1 MDLGKDRLPGAT
13 KHTVAKVQTGRQ
25 ISDVESQEDGLE
37 SRTQAAL
44 IEQMALMEASPLGLQ
59 YSAALVLQVQAK
71 HDQVDRIED
80 RLETLID
87 QQSSRLQQV
96 QSRQPGF
103 LTLPGARAEW
113 QRQVQQQRA
122 LVQRLE
128 GRLEN
133 VREIRD
139 AMSIHGPRI
148 EELAGRKVR
157 AQAPGL
163 ASDFDDFQEAQR
175 RHQEKLRQQEKE
187 KRQAQE
193 LGLGRGLSLGLSQR
207 RG

>member
-1 MDLGKDRLPGAT
+1 MDLGKDRLPTTT
-13 KHTVAKVQTGRQ
+13 KHTAAQVQSARQ
-25 ISDVESQEDGLE
+25 ASDAENQGDSLE
-37 SRTQAAL
+37 SRTREAL
-44 IEQMALMEASPLGLQ
+44 IEQAALLEASPLELQ
-59 YSAALVLQVQAK
+59 YSAALALQVQAK

-80 RLETLID
+80 RLETLIE

-96 QSRQPGF
+96 QNRQPGL
-103 LTLPGARAEW
+103 LTLPGARAKW
-113 QRQVQQQRA
+113 QRQIQQQRT
-122 LVQRLE
+122 LMQRLE
-128 GRLEN
+128 GRLES

-157 AQAPGL
+157 AQAPEL
-163 ASDFDDFQEAQR
+163 AADFDDFQEAQR
-175 RHQEKLRQQEKE
+175 RHQAKLRQQEKE

-193 LGLGRGLSLGLSQR
+193 LGLGKGLSLVLSQR

>member
-1 MDLGKDRLPGAT
+1 MDLGKDRLPT
-13 KHTVAKVQTGRQ
+13 RTNQTAAQTARQ
-25 ISDVESQEDGLE
+25 VSDVENQGDNLE
-37 SRTQAAL
+37 SRSQEAL
-44 IEQMALMEASPLGLQ
+44 IEQAALLEASPLELQ
-59 YSAALVLQVQAK
+59 YSAALALQVQAK

-80 RLETLID
+80 RLETLIE

-96 QSRQPGF
+96 QNRQPGL
-103 LTLPGARAEW
+103 LTLPGARAKW
-113 QRQVQQQRA
+113 QRQIQQQRT

-128 GRLEN
+128 GRLES

-163 ASDFDDFQEAQR
+163 AADFDDFQEAQR
-175 RHQEKLRQQEKE
+175 RHQAKLRQQEKE

-193 LGLGRGLSLGLSQR
+193 LGLGKGLSLGLSQR

>member
-1 MDLGKDRLPGAT
+1 MDLGKDRLPT
-13 KHTVAKVQTGRQ
+13 RTNHTAAQTARQ
-25 ISDVESQEDGLE
+25 VSDVENQGDNLE
-37 SRTQAAL
+37 SRSQEAL
-44 IEQMALMEASPLGLQ
+44 IEQAALLEASPLELQ
-59 YSAALVLQVQAK
+59 YSAALALQVQAK

-80 RLETLID
+80 RLETLIE

-96 QSRQPGF
+96 QNRQPGL
-103 LTLPGARAEW
+103 LTLPGARAKW
-113 QRQVQQQRA
+113 QRQIQQQRT

-128 GRLEN
+128 GRLES

-163 ASDFDDFQEAQR
+163 AADFDDFQEAQR
-175 RHQEKLRQQEKE
+175 RHQAKLRQQEKE

-193 LGLGRGLSLGLSQR
+193 LGLGKGLSLGLSQR